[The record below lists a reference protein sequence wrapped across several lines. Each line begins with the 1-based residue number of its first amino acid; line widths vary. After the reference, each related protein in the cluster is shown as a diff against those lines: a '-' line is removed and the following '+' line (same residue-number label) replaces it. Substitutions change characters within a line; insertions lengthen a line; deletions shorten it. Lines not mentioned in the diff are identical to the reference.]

1 MLKKTHTLVLAAIDV
16 VSAIAFISC
25 DDEVDQKNRFTFKG
39 ELISTYL
46 ENNPDRFSKFVTI
59 LEQAKIGKDKE
70 SSGSILKTLSTYGSY
85 TCFAPTN
92 EAIDSFLQDQYEK
105 YMKGE
110 RTGIHS
116 PYLEDLT
123 DSMALEIAK
132 NHIIERGYM
141 TIDINEGAFPMN
153 TMNRRFTTVE
163 WITDESGRV
172 FPFLNNCTR
181 IIEQDLEKENGYVQV
196 LDAVLNPSSKL
207 LHELIADHTEF
218 SLFYEAIMKTK
229 LDSLLAIY
237 NIDPDYDNTLT
248 GPLLDSETSTSPYP
262 KDNKQRYTVLVEP
275 DELYRSKGIN
285 TFDDLVAFA
294 EKWYGTAAR
303 GQYTKPENALYKFVA
318 YHIID
323 RQLLYSSSTGP
334 GGFIMEAYENAE
346 FSSKVNLD
354 QNFDSYEYYETMMPY
369 TMLKVTKPYTNLE
382 LKKEIVINYAQEMG
396 TV

>member
-1 MLKKTHTLVLAAIDV
+1 MNIQTIKKVHTFVLAAIAV
-16 VSAIAFISC
+16 VSAVAFISC

-39 ELISTYL
+39 ELIATYL
-46 ENNPDRFSKFVTI
+46 ENNPDKFSKFITI
-59 LEQAKIGKDKE
+59 LEQAKIGKNKE

-92 EAIDSFLQDQYEK
+92 EAIDAFLQDQYEK

-163 WITDESGRV
+163 WITDENGRV

-181 IIEQDLEKENGYVQV
+181 IIEQDIEKENGYVQV

-207 LHELIADHTEF
+207 LHELIGAHKEF
-218 SLFYEAIMKTK
+218 SLFYEAILATK
-229 LDSLLAIY
+229 LDTLLAIY
-237 NIDPDYDNTLT
+237 NIDPDYDGTIDAKT
-248 GPLLDSETSTSPYP
+248 FGIALDSETSTSPYP

-285 TFDDLVAFA
+285 SLEDLAAFA
-294 EKWYGTAAR
+294 EEWYGTAAK
-303 GQYTKPENALYKFVA
+303 GDYTKP
-318 YHIID
+318 
-323 RQLLYSSSTGP
+323 
-334 GGFIMEAYENAE
+334 
-346 FSSKVNLD
+346 
-354 QNFDSYEYYETMMPY
+354 
-369 TMLKVTKPYTNLE
+369 
-382 LKKEIVINYAQEMG
+382 
-396 TV
+396 